1 MYPGIENAFATLGYY
16 EFRATVARE
25 SKTFR
30 IYPDQVEVFHN
41 WDTSIVWDRFPQ
53 HIHALTIHGI
63 QDSRIPV

>member
-30 IYPDQVEVFHN
+30 VYPDQVKDYRE

-53 HIHALTIHGI
+53 HIHTLTIHGI
-63 QDSRIPV
+63 QDGEIPV